1 MDTNLKTII
10 LADDDPTNLAVG
22 SDALDEYYDVLTLNS
37 GARLLKT
44 LEKNI
49 PDLILLDV
57 EMPEMNGYEVI
68 KRIKGKPETAH
79 IPVIFLT
86 AKSDDENELEGL
98 SLGAIDYI
106 IKPFSPALLRKR
118 IELHLLV
125 ESQKRELVNFNSN
138 LQEMVDAK
146 TRMVVELQNSVMK
159 TMAELVECRDHIT
172 GGHIERTQHYLKIML
187 DALVKEKIYE
197 KEVPSWNITLVLQ
210 SAQLHDVGKI
220 AIEDGILKK
229 PGRLTA
235 EEFEKIKEHPAF
247 GKKVIEKIKESTT
260 ERDFLDYAEVIA
272 ISHHEKWDG
281 SGYPYGL
288 RGEEIPLLGRLMAI
302 ADVYDALVSERPYK
316 KAFTHEEAARI
327 IADDSGKHF
336 DPVLV
341 SLFLGVSDKF
351 REAAVTYRAQEALH
365 GK

>member
-37 GARLLKT
+37 GARLLKA

-118 IELHLLV
+118 IDFICL
-125 ESQKRELVNFNSN
+125 
-138 LQEMVDAK
+138 
-146 TRMVVELQNSVMK
+146 
-159 TMAELVECRDHIT
+159 
-172 GGHIERTQHYLKIML
+172 
-187 DALVKEKIYE
+187 
-197 KEVPSWNITLVLQ
+197 WNPK
-210 SAQLHDVGKI
+210 S
-220 AIEDGILKK
+220 
-229 PGRLTA
+229 
-235 EEFEKIKEHPAF
+235 
-247 GKKVIEKIKESTT
+247 
-260 ERDFLDYAEVIA
+260 
-272 ISHHEKWDG
+272 G
-281 SGYPYGL
+281 SL
-288 RGEEIPLLGRLMAI
+288 
-302 ADVYDALVSERPYK
+302 
-316 KAFTHEEAARI
+316 
-327 IADDSGKHF
+327 
-336 DPVLV
+336 
-341 SLFLGVSDKF
+341 
-351 REAAVTYRAQEALH
+351 
-365 GK
+365 